1 VQHTL
6 DDVPVVEGSVLQL
19 AGERGALLFS
29 APSVPNVRQA
39 MAIWRSGDGGGS
51 FVKAAVLSQQRAG
64 YSDLVQVGSDTVGV
78 LYETGVTGTYDTIE
92 FRRVSTAELGGG

>member
-1 VQHTL
+1 
-6 DDVPVVEGSVLQL
+6 
-19 AGERGALLFS
+19 
-29 APSVPNVRQA
+29 
-39 MAIWRSGDGGGS
+39 
-51 FVKAAVLSQQRAG
+51 VKAAVLSQRRAG